1 MVYVIQ
7 APHLLVHGVHT
18 AQGAGGNSGAVV
30 GVSATDEVLFVGF
43 AQQVVIAVY
52 QADVSVVGFRAGV
65 GEEDVVEALGR
76 DLDQR
81 PGQLDSGL
89 VGTAE
94 KVVVEGQL
102 LQLPVN
108 GLDDLVLAVAKVAAP
123 EAGHA
128 VEQLVAV
135 GIVDINVLCAVH
147 DAAAAGRVVAQISKR
162 MEVV

>member
-1 MVYVIQ
+1 MVHVIQ
-7 APHLLVHGVHT
+7 APHLLVHGVHA

-43 AQQVVIAVY
+43 AQQVVVAVY
-52 QADVSVVGFRAGV
+52 QADVSVVGFRTGV

-102 LQLPVN
+102 L
-108 GLDDLVLAVAKVAAP
+108 
-123 EAGHA
+123 
-128 VEQLVAV
+128 
-135 GIVDINVLCAVH
+135 
-147 DAAAAGRVVAQISKR
+147 
-162 MEVV
+162 